1 MRTETAQPIAVIGM
15 ACRYPGAGN
24 LLQLWENILARRQ
37 QFREMPDVRLP
48 LGDYYDPDPAVSD
61 KTYGRKAAV
70 LDGFE
75 FDPGSYR
82 IPKST
87 FDTTDIVHWLSLATS
102 LEALSHARVSR
113 DSLPKDT
120 AGAII
125 GNTLTG
131 EETRA
136 GTMRLRWPFVRRVLR
151 KTAEARGLPEDLMQ
165 EFETAMEEVYK
176 SVFPAVNEDTL
187 AGSLANTIAGRICNY
202 LDWHGGGYIVDGAC
216 SSSLL
221 AVATA
226 ADYLQQGK
234 MDLAIAGGVDVSLD
248 TLELI
253 GFAKAT
259 ALTRDEMRVYDRR
272 GKGFIP
278 GEGCGM
284 VVLKRLE
291 DARRDGDTVYAVLR
305 GWGVSSDGR
314 GGITAPSAKGQTQA
328 LLRAYRAAGYAP
340 QTLAFVEGH
349 GTGTAVGDRT
359 ELEGVAGAL
368 AAHGPVED
376 HSVGMTS
383 FKSIVGHTK
392 AAAGIGG
399 FIKAVLAVNRR
410 VVPPTAG
417 CAEPHASF
425 ADSARG
431 LYPVLDGQIKA
442 PGERLRA
449 GVSAMGFGG
458 INCHVTL
465 ESGDPPAPELAPSLP
480 ERILLA
486 SRQHTEVFPFS
497 SSDPHSLLRTVRV
510 FLQQVRGMAAGELV
524 DAAAQAAALADDR
537 PWRAAAVAGSVEEL
551 EARLELLAQR
561 LEQELPA
568 AGTLWQGDQVWI
580 GHAAAPQR
588 VGFLFPGQG
597 SQQIGMGRSLVERFE
612 WARDTIERSDSESAA
627 LRPNGQDGPLSR
639 LYLRPSERDPAKTL
653 EPAWMA
659 ELTATENAQPAICTT
674 SLLWKQRLE
683 SLGILPAVV
692 GGHSLGELT
701 ALSAAGAYDT
711 STLIRLATLRG
722 LAMAAPEGEA
732 GAMGVLACDAS
743 AAEAII
749 ARAASGYCAIANV
762 NSPSQTVIS
771 GERTAVSRA
780 VELAN
785 ADGIR
790 ASLLPVSNAFHSKL
804 VESAGENFRRGAD
817 LPDRAGDLT
826 VRVFS
831 SIDGSEIAS
840 GADLRAHLSRQVVSP
855 VNFTRLLETMS
866 DHCDWLVEVGP
877 GRVLSGLAQSHA
889 AVRVR
894 PCLPVEGRP
903 GRDGDFNAVVA
914 EAHVRGLALRWERL
928 YENRLVRPFVPA
940 SERKFY
946 VAPCER
952 ELAAV
957 PAAAGSRPLLTAGPL
972 RRIEGQANSDL
983 AQLSET
989 LTAAFRDAVHA
1000 EHAAVLLYEQAEDA
1014 LRVVLP
1020 FDAFANRLS
1029 AADGIFADVL
1039 RSGAPEA
1046 IEVLGEDPRFR
1057 AELEALGVPLEWTAL
1072 YVPFPSG
1079 AGHPLGLVRVARRPG
1094 EPFTPMDA
1102 EILAELAAIAAPGLI
1117 QAYMA
1122 ERARELQGIETLLHG
1137 AVARGTAD
1145 RPPEAIIGNL
1155 VESAKDSLGAEYGA
1169 ILLHDRDTGTLH
1181 PAIHD
1186 KAEVLRLSAESGIPG
1201 EVFAT
1206 RRSLHLANAHADPRF
1221 EPALDR
1227 LAGTRTRTVDCV
1239 PILTIQHSPLGVLL
1253 LVNRRFP
1260 GNRDYLAELGLRI
1273 GALLASRPLLDRMR
1287 AVSEGLKGE
1296 IVAEVPRPPAEWSP
1310 EPVAAAPE
1318 TADVTAASAR
1328 RVVLELLAER
1338 TGFAIDTLKDD
1349 ARLIDDL
1356 NLDSIKIGSLLG
1368 DAAIRLGVQGKIDP
1382 MRMNAETVGNVI
1394 ESFDAV
1400 AAPAAP
1406 AKASAVPAPASA
1418 MDLLLGLVAERT
1430 GFSRDCLAPDQ
1441 RLLDDLNIDSI
1452 KAGALLGDLILST
1465 GTQDRIE
1472 AAPLANATLGE
1483 IAAALQAAIGGDS
1496 ARCEPAAAA
1505 ATEPARR
1512 MHWVRA
1518 FNQARVAAPLLSPS
1532 AATEPP
1538 AGECLI
1544 LLPQAGV
1551 PFGENLGRRLAARVL
1566 NARALD
1572 EAHLADGTKRLVVV
1586 LSDTHAPRTGSVAG
1600 AGIHELAVIHGLA
1613 RRAPAAWRN
1622 LRSIIFLQR
1631 SGGSE
1636 LPGGGAP
1643 SAWSFAGSLSLE
1655 RPELEVGVIDFDPS
1669 LAADFVADRTL
1680 AELSGQPGY
1689 KAVEYDAEGMRWTRC
1704 IRPVE
1709 PEDCA
1714 ARSIEWSAK
1723 DVVLVTGGGKG
1734 ITAECALAFALETGV
1749 RLALVGRSPAPQ
1761 PGETGELAATLQR
1774 FAEAGID
1781 CRYYAADVADYPAME
1796 RAVATIRGEMGP
1808 VTGVIHGAGTNTP
1821 RPVAEVSAEQARLEI
1836 APKLQGAENLLA
1848 LFENHPPKL
1857 FAALTSIIGVTGMK
1871 NNAWYAYSNEAVAR
1885 LLDGF
1890 AQAHPDTAVVCHA
1903 FSVWDEVGMGVK
1915 LGSVRHLGQLGIDA
1929 IPISEGVRQF
1939 LRWMRTAPPAREVI
1953 VAASAD
1959 GLATWV
1965 RPPMAEATTPPGRFH
1980 GEVQRFE
1987 AGIELI
1993 TQVSLDT
2000 RHDLYLA
2007 DHDYR
2012 GSLLL
2017 PTVMGLEAMAQAVL
2031 RVAGSAETAVVR
2043 IEDIRLERPIVV
2055 SRERPQ
2061 RIEIRALALERTE
2074 VSDPVVVEASI
2085 HAEQTGMEPAHFAAR
2100 FVLGRRRDAAA
2111 GETALPPRQLLGIV
2125 PKIDLYG
2132 GVLFQ
2137 GPLFQRISGVESL
2150 DDSHVVF
2157 VTEAK
2162 GETIRNP
2169 EGFSDTVRAPLVLG
2183 DPFYRDTLLQ
2193 AAQISLTPEVCLPV
2207 RIGRIDL
2214 YSGDAPG
2221 ASYRAE
2227 AKVVGRNGSRILGE
2241 VTVFDGQNRVIE
2253 RITGYEV
2260 QRLDRRADL
2269 PTPAQLLARAN
2280 LSDDPALQSE
2290 ADQRAR
2296 EFGLSAPSV
2305 IVRNI
2310 PNLHASKR
2318 DRRRVICRPV
2328 FHAAVREAGLRFA
2341 VDTSHLEVRWLE
2353 TGKPVL
2359 YRSHSRSGTDAAGGL
2374 MEPEAAFAPL
2384 EVSLSHDDEVLLC
2397 VAGMGLQGCDLVGP
2411 IQRSRD
2417 QWRAMLNAGLFA
2429 LVDRLE
2435 REGDAL
2441 DEAGTRVWSA
2451 LEAAMKALDTRDITL
2466 DIEARHADTVLFRAT
2481 WEEVRV
2487 RVVSFPAMVAGR
2499 KRCMVAMVVNGGSN
2513 PNGKDTLDR
2522 EQRDESS
2529 PETAED
2535 GPVREVAAATQP
2547 ETVAGR
2553 DGSWTRWLAAGGN
2566 PSDFLRVETH
2576 IADPD
2581 CDHHIAF
2588 RFPLAFKDGANAD
2601 GTLYFSRF
2609 FEWMGRLREMA
2620 LRPVLARLTDE
2631 FTSGEHAWVTNRSW
2645 ASIERPVHAG
2655 EIMEVSCRFL
2665 GRNGPGDSTV
2675 AVGFE
2680 WHRVLPDGTQERVAT
2695 SQIQMTWARVVSH
2708 GVVTPEPYPPYLD
2721 GFFREL
2727 GSTADG
2733 FEQNDQ
2739 PSHVP
2744 ASDRIGAALWR
2755 EKPGPVAGLVLSEQ
2769 NVATSPNDANL
2780 VGNIYYSKYY
2790 ELQGVLRD
2798 GYFYGIVPDAY
2809 RIGEAQGG
2817 FRCIFT
2823 EVRHL
2828 RDAMPFDTIKA
2839 RMYLAGIYQKGVV
2852 LAFDFFRLMPGGRSE
2867 KLATGTHVA
2876 AWRATAEAGSIA
2888 DLPAALR
2895 DHLLGKVR
2903 KDILEM
2909 KSRSAA

>member
-1 MRTETAQPIAVIGM
+1 MRTETAQPIAVVGM

-24 LLQLWENILARRQ
+24 LLQLWENILSRRQ
-37 QFREMPDVRLP
+37 QFREIPDVRLP
-48 LGDYYDPDPAVSD
+48 LADYHDPDPSVPD

-75 FDPGSYR
+75 FDPGTYR
-82 IPKST
+82 IPRST
-87 FDTTDIVHWLSLATS
+87 FDTTDIVHWLSLATA
-102 LEALSHARVSR
+102 LEALGHARIGP
-113 DSLPKDT
+113 DTLPKDT

-136 GTMRLRWPFVRRVLR
+136 GTMRLRWPFVRKVLR
-151 KTAEARGLPEDLMQ
+151 RTAEARGLPEDLMQ

-226 ADYLQQGK
+226 ADYLQQRK

-259 ALTRDEMRVYDRR
+259 ALTREEMRVYDRR
-272 GKGFIP
+272 GNGFIP

-328 LLRAYRAAGYAP
+328 LLRAYQAAGYAP

-349 GTGTAVGDRT
+349 GTGTTVGDRT
-359 ELEGVAGAL
+359 ELEGVVGAL

-417 CAEPHASF
+417 CVEPHASF
-425 ADSARG
+425 AESARA
-431 LYPVLDGQIKA
+431 LYPVLEGQIRA
-442 PGERLRA
+442 ADEPLRA

-465 ESGDPPAPELAPSLP
+465 ESGDPPAPELQPALP
-480 ERILLA
+480 ERMLLA

-497 SSDPHSLLRTVRV
+497 GSDSDGLLQTVRV
-510 FLQQVRGMAAGELV
+510 FRQQVHGLAAGELV
-524 DAAAQAAALADDR
+524 DAAAHAATLANDQ
-537 PWRAAAVAGSVEEL
+537 PWRAAVVAGSVEEL
-551 EARLELLAQR
+551 EARLDLLEKR
-561 LEQELPA
+561 LTEDPPRP
-568 AGTLWQGDQVWI
+568 GSLWRGDQVWI
-580 GHAAAPQR
+580 SHAVPAQR

-597 SQQIGMGRSLVERFE
+597 SQQIGMARSLVERFD
-612 WARDTIERSDSESAA
+612 WAREMVERADAEVAA
-627 LRPNGQDGPLSR
+627 ACPSGRDVPLSH
-639 LYLRPSERDPAKTL
+639 LYLRPTERDPAKKL
-653 EPAWMA
+653 EPEWLAV
-659 ELTATENAQPAICTT
+659 LTRTEHAQPAICTV
-674 SLLWKQRLE
+674 SLLWKERLE
-683 SLGILPAVV
+683 SLGIVPAVV

-701 ALSAAGAYDT
+701 ALAAAGAYGP
-711 STLIRLATLRG
+711 SALVRLAALRG

-732 GAMGVLACDAS
+732 GAMGVLACDATT
-743 AAEAII
+743 AEAII
-749 ARAASGYCAIANV
+749 GRVGDGYCAVANV
-762 NSPSQTVIS
+762 NSPLQTVIS
-771 GERTAVSRA
+771 GERAAVSRA
-780 VELAN
+780 VELAS

-790 ASLLPVSNAFHSKL
+790 ASLLPVSNAFHSRL
-804 VESAGENFRRGAD
+804 VDGAAESFRSGAD
-817 LPDRAGDLT
+817 LPDCAGDFT
-826 VRVFS
+826 RRAFS
-831 SIDGSEIAS
+831 SIDGAEIAPS
-840 GADLRAHLSRQVVSP
+840 TDLRAHLARQIVSP
-855 VNFTRLLETMS
+855 VNFTRLLEALS
-866 DHCDWLVEVGP
+866 EHCDWLVEVGP
-877 GRVLSGLAQSHA
+877 GRVLSGLAQSHDA
-889 AVRVR
+889 DRVR

-903 GRDGDFNAVVA
+903 GRDADFNAVVA
-914 EAHVRGLALRWERL
+914 EAHARGLALRWAHL

-940 SERKFY
+940 SARKFY

-957 PAAAGSRPLLTAGPL
+957 PPAAPSRTFRAATWVRQL
-972 RRIEGQANSDL
+972 EGQASSDL

-1000 EHAAVLLYEQAEDA
+1000 EHATVLLFEQAEDA

-1020 FDAFANRLS
+1020 FDAFANRVS
-1029 AADGIFADVL
+1029 AAEGIFADVL

-1046 IEVLGEDPRFR
+1046 IEVLSEDSRFR
-1057 AELEALGVPLEWTAL
+1057 AEFESLGIPAGWTAL

-1079 AGHPLGLVRVARRPG
+1079 AGRPLGLVRVARPG

-1122 ERARELQGIETLLHG
+1122 ERARELHGIETLLHG
-1137 AVARGTAD
+1137 AVARESAD
-1145 RPPEAIIGNL
+1145 RDPTAIIDNL

-1181 PAIHD
+1181 PAVHD
-1186 KAEVLRLSAESGIPG
+1186 KAEDLRLSAESGIPG

-1239 PILTIQHSPLGVLL
+1239 PILTMQHSPLGVLL

-1296 IVAEVPRPPAEWSP
+1296 IVAAAPRTVAERSP
-1310 EPVAAAPE
+1310 EPAQSPPLPQ
-1318 TADVTAASAR
+1318 TAIAGSAR
-1328 RVVLELLAER
+1328 SVVLELLSER
-1338 TGFAIDTLKDD
+1338 TGFAIETLQDD

-1356 NLDSIKIGSLLG
+1356 NLDSIKIGTLLG
-1368 DAAIRLGVQGKIDP
+1368 DVAIRLGVQGKVDP
-1382 MRMNAETVGNVI
+1382 MRMNADTVGHVI
-1394 ESFDAV
+1394 EAFGAV

-1406 AKASAVPAPASA
+1406 AVAAAVPAPASA
-1418 MDLLLGLVAERT
+1418 MDLLLDLVAERT

-1465 GTQDRIE
+1465 DTQDRIE

-1483 IAAALQAAIGGDS
+1483 IAARVQAAIGGS
-1496 ARCEPAAAA
+1496 AEHPEPAAV
-1505 ATEPARR
+1505 PSLGQARR
-1512 MHWVRA
+1512 LHWVRA
-1518 FNQARVAAPLLSPS
+1518 FTQSSIPAPLFSPPGKP
-1532 AATEPP
+1532 EPRS
-1538 AGECLI
+1538 GDCLL
-1544 LLPQAGV
+1544 LLPDATA
-1551 PFGENLGRRLAARVL
+1551 PYGEHLRQRLAARVL
-1566 NARALD
+1566 NARSLGSEHL
-1572 EAHLADGTKRLVVV
+1572 EAGPRRLVLM
-1586 LSDTHAPRTGSVAG
+1586 LSDAHTPRADSPAQ
-1600 AGIHELAVIHGLA
+1600 AGIDELAVLHDLA
-1613 RRAPAAWRN
+1613 QRAPAAWRS
-1622 LRSIIFLQR
+1622 LTSVVFVQR
-1631 SGGSE
+1631 SGGRGLSAA
-1636 LPGGGAP
+1636 GAP

-1714 ARSIEWSAK
+1714 ARSIEWSAR

-1749 RLALVGRSPAPQ
+1749 RLALVGRSPAPR

-1781 CRYYAADVADYPAME
+1781 CRYYAADVADHPAME
-1796 RAVATIRGEMGP
+1796 RAVATIRAEMGP

-1821 RPVAEVSAEQARLEI
+1821 RPVAEVSADQARLEI

-1890 AQAHPDTAVVCHA
+1890 AEAHPETAVVCHA

-1915 LGSVRHLGQLGIDA
+1915 LGSVRHLGQMGIDA
-1929 IPISEGVRQF
+1929 IPVAEGVRQF
-1939 LRWMRTAPPAREVI
+1939 LRWMRTAPPLKEVI

-1965 RPPMAEATTPPGRFH
+1965 RPPTVEPTVPAGRFE
-1980 GEVQRFE
+1980 GEIQRFE

-1993 TQVSLDT
+1993 TQVSLDI

-2017 PTVMGLEAMAQAVL
+2017 PTVMGLEAMAQAAL
-2031 RVAGSAETAVVR
+2031 RVAGGTGTEVAR

-2061 RIEIRALALERTE
+2061 RIEIRALARERME
-2074 VSDPVVVEASI
+2074 ASDPVVVEASI
-2085 HAEQTGMEPAHFAAR
+2085 HAEQTGMEPAHFSAR
-2100 FVLGRRRDAAA
+2100 FVLGRRPEAAA
-2111 GETALPPRQLLGIV
+2111 GDTALPRRQLLGIM
-2125 PKIDLYG
+2125 PKTDLYG

-2137 GPLFQRISGVESL
+2137 GPLFQRISGLEAL

-2157 VTEAK
+2157 VTEARA
-2162 GETIRNP
+2162 ETLRVP

-2214 YSGDAPG
+2214 YGRDAAG
-2221 ASYRAE
+2221 GRYRAE
-2227 AKVVGRNGSRILGE
+2227 AKVVGRDGSRILGE
-2241 VTVFDGQNRVIE
+2241 VTVFDEQDRVIE
-2253 RITGYEV
+2253 RITDYEV
-2260 QRLDRRADL
+2260 RMLDRRGDL
-2269 PTPAQLLARAN
+2269 PTPAQLVERAN
-2280 LSDDPALQSE
+2280 RSDHPALQSE
-2290 ADQRAR
+2290 LDHRAQG
-2296 EFGLSAPSV
+2296 FGLSAPCV
-2305 IVRNI
+2305 IVRDI
-2310 PNLHASKR
+2310 PDLHAMER
-2318 DRRRVICRPV
+2318 DRRRAISRPV
-2328 FHAAVREAGLRFA
+2328 FHAAVREAGRRFA
-2341 VDTSHLEVRWLE
+2341 VDTSHLDVRWLE

-2359 YRSHSRSGTDAAGGL
+2359 FRSHGRSGADTTAGL
-2374 MEPEAAFAPL
+2374 MDPEASFVPL
-2384 EVSLSHDDEVLLC
+2384 EVSLSHDDDRVLC
-2397 VAGMGLQGCDLVGP
+2397 VAGKGLQGCDLVGP
-2411 IQRSRD
+2411 IQRSRE
-2417 QWRAMLNAGLFA
+2417 QWRAMLNAGLFV
-2429 LVDRLE
+2429 LVSRLE
-2435 REGDAL
+2435 TEGDSL
-2441 DEAGTRVWSA
+2441 DEAGARVWSA

-2466 DIEARHADTVLFRAT
+2466 DIEARHADTVLFRAA
-2481 WEEVRV
+2481 WEDVRL
-2487 RVVSFPAMVAGR
+2487 RVVSFPTMPAEGAKRMVA
-2499 KRCMVAMVVNGGSN
+2499 VVVNGMPKPDGRN
-2513 PNGKDTLDR
+2513 AFDR
-2522 EQRDESS
+2522 EQRHEGSA
-2529 PETAED
+2529 ETTGA
-2535 GPVREVAAATQP
+2535 GAAQIVAATQHAP
-2547 ETVAGR
+2547 MAGSE
-2553 DGSWTRWLAAGGN
+2553 GSWTGWLAAGGN
-2566 PSDFLRVETH
+2566 PSDFLRVQTH
-2576 IADPD
+2576 IANPD
-2581 CDHHIAF
+2581 ADHPIAF

-2620 LRPVLARLTDE
+2620 LRPVLALLTDE
-2631 FTSGEHAWVTNRSW
+2631 FTSGKHAWVTNRSW
-2645 ASIERPVHAG
+2645 ASIERPVYAG

-2665 GRNGPGDSTV
+2665 GRNGPGNATV

-2680 WHRVLPDGTQERVAT
+2680 WHRVLPAGTLERVAT

-2708 GVVTPEPYPPYLD
+2708 GVVTPEPYPAYLD

-2727 GSTADG
+2727 GSTTDG
-2733 FEQNDQ
+2733 TGQTDQ
-2739 PSHVP
+2739 ASH
-2744 ASDRIGAALWR
+2744 AGAMERIGAALWR
-2755 EKPGPVAGLVLSEQ
+2755 AKPGPVAGIVLAEQ
-2769 NVATSPNDANL
+2769 STATSPTDANL

-2798 GYFYGIVPDAY
+2798 GYFYRIVPDAY
-2809 RIGEAQGG
+2809 RLAEARGG
-2817 FRCIFT
+2817 LRCIFT

-2839 RMYLAGIYQKGVV
+2839 RMHVAGIHEKGIV
-2852 LAFDFFRLMPGGRSE
+2852 LAFDFFRIMPGGKSE

-2876 AWRATAEAGSIA
+2876 AWRTAEESGEVT

-2895 DHLLGKVR
+2895 EHLLDR
-2903 KDILEM
+2903 AREEILAATS
-2909 KSRSAA
+2909 KSAA

>member
-24 LLQLWENILARRQ
+24 LLQLWENILSRRQ

-48 LGDYYDPDPAVSD
+48 LGDYYDPDPAVPD

-75 FDPGSYR
+75 FDPGTYR

-87 FDTTDIVHWLSLATS
+87 FDATDIVHWLSLATA
-102 LEALSHARVSR
+102 LEALGHARVSP
-113 DSLPKDT
+113 DTLPKDT

-136 GTMRLRWPFVRRVLR
+136 GTMRLRWPFVRKVLR
-151 KTAEARGLPEDLMQ
+151 KTAEARGLPEDLMR

-314 GGITAPSAKGQTQA
+314 GGITAPSAKGQSQA

-359 ELEGVAGAL
+359 ELEGVAAAL

-399 FIKAVLAVNRR
+399 FIKAALAVNRR

-431 LYPVLDGQIKA
+431 LYPVLDGQIRA
-442 PGERLRA
+442 PGEPLRA

-465 ESGDPPAPELAPSLP
+465 ESGDPPAPELAPALP

-497 SSDPHSLLRTVRV
+497 ASDPHSLLQAVRA
-510 FLQQVRGMAAGELV
+510 FRRQIRGMAAGELV

-537 PWRAAAVAGSVEEL
+537 PWRAAVVAGSVEEL
-551 EARLELLAQR
+551 EARLER
-561 LEQELPA
+561 LEQQIEQEPPA
-568 AGTLWQGDQVWI
+568 AGASWQGDQVWI
-580 GHAAAPQR
+580 GHALAPQR

-597 SQQIGMGRSLVERFE
+597 SQQIGMGHGLVERFE
-612 WARDTIERSDSESAA
+612 WARDTVERSDAETAA
-627 LRPNGQDGPLSR
+627 LRPDGQDAPLSQ
-639 LYLRPSERDPAKTL
+639 LYLRPSERDPAKKL
-653 EPAWMA
+653 EPAWLA
-659 ELTATENAQPAICTT
+659 ELTATENAQPAICTA

-701 ALSAAGAYDT
+701 ALSAAGAYDA
-711 STLIRLATLRG
+711 SALIRLATLRG

-732 GAMGVLACDAS
+732 GAMGVLACDAA
-743 AAEAII
+743 AAEAVI
-749 ARAASGYCAIANV
+749 ARAGGGYCTIANV
-762 NSPSQTVIS
+762 NSPAQTVIS
-771 GERTAVSRA
+771 GERWAVSRA

-785 ADGIR
+785 ADGLR

-804 VESAGENFRRGAD
+804 VESAAESFRRGAD
-817 LPDRAGDLT
+817 LPERAGDLA

-831 SIDGSEIAS
+831 SVDGGEIAP
-840 GADLRAHLSRQVVSP
+840 GADLRAHLARQIVSP
-855 VNFTRLLETMS
+855 VNFTRLLEAMS
-866 DHCDWLVEVGP
+866 EHCDWLVEVGP

-889 AVRVR
+889 ASRVR

-903 GRDGDFNAVVA
+903 GRDADFNTVVA

-940 SERKFY
+940 SARKFY

-957 PAAAGSRPLLTAGPL
+957 PAAAGARPLWTAGPL
-972 RRIEGQANSDL
+972 RRIEEQASADL

-1000 EHAAVLLYEQAEDA
+1000 EHAAVLLFEQAEDA

-1057 AELEALGVPLEWTAL
+1057 TEVEALGVPPEWTAL

-1122 ERARELQGIETLLHG
+1122 ERSRELRGIETLLHG
-1137 AVARGTAD
+1137 AVARETAEQ
-1145 RPPEAIIGNL
+1145 RPAAIIGNL

-1169 ILLHDRDTGTLH
+1169 LLLHDRDAGTLY
-1181 PAIHD
+1181 PFG
-1186 KAEVLRLSAESGIPG
+1186 AEGENLGLSAERGIPG
-1201 EVFAT
+1201 EVLAT

-1221 EPALDR
+1221 EPELDR
-1227 LAGTRTRTVDCV
+1227 LAGVRTRALDCV
-1239 PILTIQHSPLGVLL
+1239 PVLTMQRSPLGVLL

-1273 GALLASRPLLDRMR
+1273 GALLANRPLLDRMR
-1287 AVSEGLKGE
+1287 AVSHSLKGE
-1296 IVAEVPRPPAEWSP
+1296 LLAEAPPAMPEHRPEAGTSAP
-1310 EPVAAAPE
+1310 EPADAAA
-1318 TADVTAASAR
+1318 VSAR
-1328 RVVLELLAER
+1328 SVVLALLAER
-1338 TGFAIDTLKDD
+1338 TGFAVDTLKDD

-1356 NLDSIKIGSLLG
+1356 NLDSIKIGTLLG
-1368 DAAIRLGVQGKIDP
+1368 DAAIRLGVQGQIDP
-1382 MRMNAETVGNVI
+1382 MRLNADTVGSVI
-1394 ESFDAV
+1394 AAFDAV
-1400 AAPAAP
+1400 APAPAM
-1406 AKASAVPAPASA
+1406 AVPAPAAVSA
-1418 MDLLLGLVAERT
+1418 MDRVLDLVAERT
-1430 GFSRDCLAPDQ
+1430 GFSRDCLEPDQ

-1483 IAAALQAAIGGDS
+1483 IAAALQAAIDGEAAGS
-1496 ARCEPAAAA
+1496 EPAMDAAP
-1505 ATEPARR
+1505 EPARR
-1512 MHWVRA
+1512 LHWVRA
-1518 FNQARVAAPLLSPS
+1518 FTQSRVPAPLVSPPG
-1532 AATEPP
+1532 ATEPP
-1538 AGECLI
+1538 RGECLL

-1566 NARALD
+1566 NPSD
-1572 EAHLADGTKRLVVV
+1572 PGEANLPDGAKRLVIV
-1586 LSDTHAPRTGSVAG
+1586 LSDAHAPRAGSAADAG
-1600 AGIHELAVIHGLA
+1600 VDELAVLHGLA
-1613 RRAPAAWRN
+1613 RLAPAAWRN
-1622 LRSIIFLQR
+1622 LSSVVFVQR
-1631 SGGSE
+1631 SGGRA
-1636 LPGGGAP
+1636 LPAVGAP
-1643 SAWSFAGSLSLE
+1643 SAWSFAASLSLE
-1655 RPELEVGVIDFDPS
+1655 RPELEVGVIDFDPA
-1669 LAADFVADRTL
+1669 LAADFIADRVV

-1704 IRPVE
+1704 IQPVE
-1709 PEDCA
+1709 PEDCTP
-1714 ARSIEWSAK
+1714 RSIGWSAR

-1749 RLALVGRSPAPQ
+1749 RLALVGRSPAPR
-1761 PGETGELAATLQR
+1761 PGETGELAATLRR
-1774 FAEAGID
+1774 FAEAGVD
-1781 CRYYAADVADYPAME
+1781 CRYYAADVADFQAME
-1796 RAVATIRGEMGP
+1796 RTVAAIRGEMGP

-1821 RPVAEVSAEQARLEI
+1821 RPVAEVSAEQARREI

-1848 LFENHPPKL
+1848 LFGNHPPKL
-1857 FAALTSIIGVTGMK
+1857 FGALTSIIGVTGMK

-1890 AQAHPDTAVVCHA
+1890 AKSHPETAVVCHA

-1929 IPISEGVRQF
+1929 IPVAEGVRQF
-1939 LRWMRTAPPAREVI
+1939 LRWMRTAPPTREVI

-1965 RPPMAEATTPPGRFH
+1965 RPQALAAIPAGRFR

-1987 AGIELI
+1987 PGIELI

-2017 PTVMGLEAMAQAVL
+2017 PTVMGLEAMAQAAL
-2031 RVAGSAETAVVR
+2031 RVAGNTEAEVVR
-2043 IEDIRLERPIVV
+2043 IEDIRLDRPIVV

-2061 RIEIRALALERTE
+2061 RIEIRALALERME
-2074 VSDPVVVEASI
+2074 ASDPVVVEASI

-2100 FVLGRRRDAAA
+2100 FVLGRRRGAAA
-2111 GETALPPRQLLGIV
+2111 GDTALPMRQLLGIV
-2125 PKIDLYG
+2125 PKTDLYG

-2137 GPLFQRISGVESL
+2137 GPLFQRISGLESL

-2157 VTEAK
+2157 VTEARA
-2162 GETIRNP
+2162 ETIRDP

-2214 YSGDAPG
+2214 YGSDAAG
-2221 ASYRAE
+2221 ANYRAE
-2227 AKVVGRNGSRILGE
+2227 ARVVGRNGSRILGE
-2241 VTVFDGQNRVIE
+2241 VTVFDDQDRVIE

-2260 QRLDRRADL
+2260 QMLDRRADL
-2269 PTPAQLLARAN
+2269 PTPAQLLERAN

-2290 ADQRAR
+2290 VDQRAR
-2296 EFGLSAPSV
+2296 EFGLWAPSV

-2310 PNLHASKR
+2310 PDLHASKR
-2318 DRRRVICRPV
+2318 DRRRAISRPV
-2328 FHAAVREAGLRFA
+2328 FHAAVREAGRRFA

-2359 YRSHSRSGTDAAGGL
+2359 FRSHSRSGMDEAAGL
-2374 MEPEAAFAPL
+2374 MEPDAAFAPL

-2429 LVDRLE
+2429 LVSRLE
-2435 REGDAL
+2435 SEGDAL
-2441 DEAGTRVWSA
+2441 DEAGARVWSA
-2451 LEAAMKALDTRDITL
+2451 LEAAMKALDTRDIML
-2466 DIEARHADTVLFRAT
+2466 DIEARNADTVLFRAA
-2481 WEEVRV
+2481 WEDVRV
-2487 RVVSFPAMVAGR
+2487 RVVSFPAPVAGR
-2499 KRCMVAMVVNGGSN
+2499 GRRMVAMVVNGAPKPDGRNAYDQDQRHEGS
-2513 PNGKDTLDR
+2513 
-2522 EQRDESS
+2522 S
-2529 PETAED
+2529 ETVEA
-2535 GPVREVAAATQP
+2535 GAARNVAAATRHAP
-2547 ETVAGR
+2547 TAGSE
-2553 DGSWTRWLAAGGN
+2553 GSWTRWLAAGGN

-2576 IADPD
+2576 VADPD

-2620 LRPVLARLTDE
+2620 LRPVLARLADE

-2665 GRNGPGDSTV
+2665 GRNGPGNATV

-2680 WHRVLPDGTQERVAT
+2680 WHRVLPDGTPERIAT

-2727 GSTADG
+2727 GSAAEG
-2733 FEQNDQ
+2733 FGQNDQ
-2739 PSHVP
+2739 SSHSS
-2744 ASDRIGAALWR
+2744 AMDRIGAALWR
-2755 EKPGPVAGLVLSEQ
+2755 AKPGPVAGIVLSEQ
-2769 NVATSPNDANL
+2769 SIATSPNDANL

-2809 RIGEAQGG
+2809 RMTAAQGG
-2817 FRCIFT
+2817 LRCIFT

-2839 RMYLAGIYQKGVV
+2839 CMHVAGIYEKGIV
-2852 LAFDFFRLMPGGRSE
+2852 LAFDFFRILPGGRSE

-2876 AWRATAEAGSIA
+2876 AWRATAEPGGIT
-2888 DLPAALR
+2888 DLPAVLR
-2895 DHLLGKVR
+2895 EHLLDRVR
-2903 KDILEM
+2903 EDILAAM
-2909 KSRSAA
+2909 SRSAA

>member
-1 MRTETAQPIAVIGM
+1 MRTQTAQPIAVIGM

-24 LLQLWENILARRQ
+24 LLQLWENILSRRQ
-37 QFREMPDVRLP
+37 QFREIPDVRLP
-48 LGDYYDPDPAVSD
+48 LGDYYDPDPAVPD

-75 FDPGSYR
+75 FDPGTYR

-102 LEALSHARVSR
+102 LEALSHARISP

-136 GTMRLRWPFVRRVLR
+136 GTMRLRWPFVRKVLR

-425 ADSARG
+425 ADSARA

-442 PGERLRA
+442 PGESLRA

-486 SRQHTEVFPFS
+486 SRQHTEIFPFS
-497 SSDPHSLLRTVRV
+497 ASDPHSLLRAVRV
-510 FLQQVRGMAAGELV
+510 FRQQVRGMAAGELV
-524 DAAAQAAALADDR
+524 DAAAHAAAQADER
-537 PWRAAAVAGSVEEL
+537 PWRAVAVAGSVEEL
-551 EARLELLAQR
+551 EARLELLEQR

-568 AGTLWQGDQVWI
+568 TGTLWQGDQVWI
-580 GHAAAPQR
+580 GHAVAPQR

-597 SQQIGMGRSLVERFE
+597 SQQIGMGRCLVERFE
-612 WARDTIERSDSESAA
+612 WARDTVERSDSESAA

-639 LYLRPSERDPAKTL
+639 LYLRPSERDPAKKL

-659 ELTATENAQPAICTT
+659 ELTATENAQPAICTA
-674 SLLWKQRLE
+674 SLLWQQRLE

-701 ALSAAGAYDT
+701 ALAAAGAYDT

-732 GAMGVLACDAS
+732 GAMGVLACDAA

-749 ARAASGYCAIANV
+749 ARAASGYCAIANI

-771 GERTAVSRA
+771 GERAAVSRA

-804 VESAGENFRRGAD
+804 VESAAENFRSGAD
-817 LPDRAGDLT
+817 LPGCAGDLA

-831 SIDGSEIAS
+831 SIDGREIAS
-840 GADLRAHLSRQVVSP
+840 GADLRAHLSRQIVSP
-855 VNFTRLLETMS
+855 VNFTRLLEAMS
-866 DHCDWLVEVGP
+866 EHCDWLVEVGP

-889 AVRVR
+889 AARVR

-903 GRDGDFNAVVA
+903 GRDADFNAVVA

-940 SERKFY
+940 SARNFY
-946 VAPCER
+946 VATCER

-957 PAAAGSRPLLTAGPL
+957 PAAAGSRPLRTAGPL
-972 RRIEGQANSDL
+972 RRIEGQASSDL

-1000 EHAAVLLYEQAEDA
+1000 EHATVLLFEQAEDA

-1057 AELEALGVPLEWTAL
+1057 AEVEALGVPLEWTAL

-1117 QAYMA
+1117 QAYLA
-1122 ERARELQGIETLLHG
+1122 ERARELHGIETLLHG
-1137 AVARGTAD
+1137 AVARGIAD
-1145 RPPEAIIGNL
+1145 RHPEAIIGNL
-1155 VESAKDSLGAEYGA
+1155 VESAKDSLGAEYGTL
-1169 ILLHDRDTGTLH
+1169 LLHDRDTATLS
-1181 PAIHD
+1181 PAFGAT
-1186 KAEVLRLSAESGIPG
+1186 AENLGLSAEHGIPG

-1221 EPALDR
+1221 EPELDR
-1227 LAGTRTRTVDCV
+1227 LAGTRTRAVDCV
-1239 PILTIQHSPLGVLL
+1239 PVLTMQHLPLGVLL

-1260 GNRDYLAELGLRI
+1260 GNRDYLTELGLRI
-1273 GALLASRPLLDRMR
+1273 GALLANRPLLDRMR
-1287 AVSEGLKGE
+1287 AVSQSLKGE
-1296 IVAEVPRPPAEWSP
+1296 FAADVPPAIVEHRS
-1310 EPVAAAPE
+1310 EPAAAAPE
-1318 TADVTAASAR
+1318 PADAAASAR
-1328 RVVLELLAER
+1328 DVVLALLAER

-1356 NLDSIKIGSLLG
+1356 NLDSIKIGTLLG
-1368 DAAIRLGVQGKIDP
+1368 DAAIRLGVQGKIDT
-1382 MRMNAETVGNVI
+1382 MRMNVDTVGNVI
-1394 ESFDAV
+1394 AAFDAIAPTPAV
-1400 AAPAAP
+1400 AAPA
-1406 AKASAVPAPASA
+1406 PAPVQA
-1418 MDLLLGLVAERT
+1418 MDLVLDLVAERT
-1430 GFSRDCLAPDQ
+1430 GFSRDCLEPDQ

-1465 GTQDRIE
+1465 GTQDRID

-1483 IAAALQAAIGGDS
+1483 IAAALQAAIGGEA
-1496 ARCEPAAAA
+1496 ARSEPAAAA
-1505 ATEPARR
+1505 APESARR
-1512 MHWVRA
+1512 LHWVRA
-1518 FNQARVAAPLLSPS
+1518 FTQSRVPTPLFSAPR
-1532 AATEPP
+1532 ATEPP
-1538 AGECLI
+1538 SGECLV
-1544 LLPQAGV
+1544 LLSQAGV

-1566 NARALD
+1566 NSRDLD
-1572 EAHLADGTKRLVVV
+1572 EIHLPDGTQRLVIV
-1586 LSDTHAPRTGSVAG
+1586 LSDAHAPRTGSVAA
-1600 AGIHELAVIHGLA
+1600 AGIDELAVIHGLA

-1622 LRSIIFLQR
+1622 LSSVLFLQR
-1631 SGGSE
+1631 SAGRA
-1636 LPGGGAP
+1636 LPAGGAP
-1643 SAWSFAGSLSLE
+1643 SAWSFAASLSLE
-1655 RPELEVGVIDFDPS
+1655 RPELEVGVIDFDPA
-1669 LAADFVADRTL
+1669 LAADFVADRVA

-1704 IRPVE
+1704 IQPVE
-1709 PEDCA
+1709 PEDCTP
-1714 ARSIEWSAK
+1714 RSIDWSAQ

-1761 PGETGELAATLQR
+1761 PGETGELAATLRR

-1781 CRYYAADVADYPAME
+1781 CRYYAADVADFQAME
-1796 RAVATIRGEMGP
+1796 RTVAIIFSEMGP

-1821 RPVAEVSAEQARLEI
+1821 RPVAEVSAEQARREI

-1848 LFENHPPKL
+1848 LFESQPPKL

-1890 AQAHPDTAVVCHA
+1890 AEAHPETAVVCHA

-1929 IPISEGVRQF
+1929 IPVSEGVRQF
-1939 LRWMRTAPPAREVI
+1939 LRWMRTAPPTREVI

-1965 RPPMAEATTPPGRFH
+1965 RPPMAEAATPAGRFR

-2000 RHDLYLA
+2000 RDDLYLA

-2017 PTVMGLEAMAQAVL
+2017 PTVMGLEAMAQAAL
-2031 RVAGSAETAVVR
+2031 RVAGNAEAEVVR

-2074 VSDPVVVEASI
+2074 ISDPVVVEASI

-2100 FVLGRRRDAAA
+2100 FVLGRRRGAEA

-2157 VTEAK
+2157 VTEARA
-2162 GETIRNP
+2162 ETIRDP

-2214 YSGDAPG
+2214 YGSDAAG

-2227 AKVVGRNGSRILGE
+2227 AKVVGRNGNRILGE

-2260 QRLDRRADL
+2260 QMLDRRADL

-2290 ADQRAR
+2290 VDQRAR

-2310 PNLHASKR
+2310 PDLHASKR

-2359 YRSHSRSGTDAAGGL
+2359 FRSHSRSGTDAAAGL

-2429 LVDRLE
+2429 LVSRLE

-2481 WEEVRV
+2481 WEDVRV
-2487 RVVSFPAMVAGR
+2487 RVVSFPATVAGR
-2499 KRCMVAMVVNGGSN
+2499 KRRMVAMVVNGASN
-2513 PNGKDTLDR
+2513 PGGKDTLDR
-2522 EQRDESS
+2522 ELRDESS
-2529 PETAED
+2529 PETAEG
-2535 GPVREVAAATQP
+2535 GPARDVVAATQP

-2665 GRNGPGDSTV
+2665 GRNGPGNATV

-2680 WHRVLPDGTQERVAT
+2680 WHRVLPDGTSERVAT

-2708 GVVTPEPYPPYLD
+2708 GIVTPEPYPPYLD

-2727 GSTADG
+2727 GSAAEG
-2733 FEQNDQ
+2733 FGQNDQ
-2739 PSHVP
+2739 PSHIP
-2744 ASDRIGAALWR
+2744 ALDRIGAALWR
-2755 EKPGPVAGLVLSEQ
+2755 EKPGPVAGMVLSEQ

-2852 LAFDFFRLMPGGRSE
+2852 LAFDFFRLMPGGRLE

-2895 DHLLGKVR
+2895 DHLLGRVR

>member
-1 MRTETAQPIAVIGM
+1 MRTQTAQPIAVIGM

-24 LLQLWENILARRQ
+24 LLQLWENILSRRQ
-37 QFREMPDVRLP
+37 QFREIPDVRLP
-48 LGDYYDPDPAVSD
+48 LGDYYDPDPAVPD

-75 FDPGSYR
+75 FDPGTYR

-102 LEALSHARVSR
+102 LEALSHARISP

-136 GTMRLRWPFVRRVLR
+136 GTMRLRWPFVRKVLR

-425 ADSARG
+425 ADSARA

-442 PGERLRA
+442 PGESLRA

-486 SRQHTEVFPFS
+486 SRQHTEIFPFS
-497 SSDPHSLLRTVRV
+497 ASDPHSLLRAVRV
-510 FLQQVRGMAAGELV
+510 FRQQVRGMAAGELV
-524 DAAAQAAALADDR
+524 DAAAHAAAQADER
-537 PWRAAAVAGSVEEL
+537 PWRAVAVAGSVEEL
-551 EARLELLAQR
+551 EARLELLEQR

-568 AGTLWQGDQVWI
+568 TGTLWQGDQVWI
-580 GHAAAPQR
+580 GHAVAPQR

-597 SQQIGMGRSLVERFE
+597 SQQIGMGRCLVERFE
-612 WARDTIERSDSESAA
+612 WARDTVERSDSESAA

-639 LYLRPSERDPAKTL
+639 LYLRPSERDPAKKL

-659 ELTATENAQPAICTT
+659 ELTATENAQPAICTA
-674 SLLWKQRLE
+674 SLLWQQRLE

-701 ALSAAGAYDT
+701 ALAAAGAYDT

-732 GAMGVLACDAS
+732 GAMGVLACDAA

-749 ARAASGYCAIANV
+749 ARAASGYCAIANI

-771 GERTAVSRA
+771 GERAAVSRA

-804 VESAGENFRRGAD
+804 VESAAENFRSGAD
-817 LPDRAGDLT
+817 LPGCAGDLA

-840 GADLRAHLSRQVVSP
+840 GADLRAHLSRQIVSP
-855 VNFTRLLETMS
+855 VNFTRLLEAMS
-866 DHCDWLVEVGP
+866 EHCDWLVEVGP

-889 AVRVR
+889 AARVR

-903 GRDGDFNAVVA
+903 GRDADFNAVVA

-940 SERKFY
+940 SARNFY
-946 VAPCER
+946 VATCER

-957 PAAAGSRPLLTAGPL
+957 PAAAGSRPLRTAGPL
-972 RRIEGQANSDL
+972 RRIEGQASSDL

-1000 EHAAVLLYEQAEDA
+1000 EHATVLLFEQAEDA

-1057 AELEALGVPLEWTAL
+1057 AEVEALGVPLEWTAL

-1117 QAYMA
+1117 QAYLA
-1122 ERARELQGIETLLHG
+1122 ERARELHGIETLLHG
-1137 AVARGTAD
+1137 AVARGIAD
-1145 RPPEAIIGNL
+1145 RHPEAIIGNL
-1155 VESAKDSLGAEYGA
+1155 VESAKDSLGAEYGTL
-1169 ILLHDRDTGTLH
+1169 LLHDRDTATLS
-1181 PAIHD
+1181 PAFGAT
-1186 KAEVLRLSAESGIPG
+1186 AENLGLSAEHGIPG

-1221 EPALDR
+1221 EPELDR
-1227 LAGTRTRTVDCV
+1227 LAGTRTRAVDCV
-1239 PILTIQHSPLGVLL
+1239 PVLTMQHLPLGVLL

-1260 GNRDYLAELGLRI
+1260 GNRDYLTELGLRI
-1273 GALLASRPLLDRMR
+1273 GALLANRPLLDRMR
-1287 AVSEGLKGE
+1287 AVSQSLKGE
-1296 IVAEVPRPPAEWSP
+1296 FAADVPPAIVEHRS
-1310 EPVAAAPE
+1310 EPAAAAPE
-1318 TADVTAASAR
+1318 PADAAASAR
-1328 RVVLELLAER
+1328 DVVLALLAER

-1356 NLDSIKIGSLLG
+1356 NLDSIKIGTLLG
-1368 DAAIRLGVQGKIDP
+1368 DAAIRLGVQGKIDT
-1382 MRMNAETVGNVI
+1382 MRMNVDTVGNVI
-1394 ESFDAV
+1394 AAFDAIAPTPAV
-1400 AAPAAP
+1400 AAPA
-1406 AKASAVPAPASA
+1406 PAPVQA
-1418 MDLLLGLVAERT
+1418 MDLVLDLVAERT
-1430 GFSRDCLAPDQ
+1430 GFSRDCLEPDQ

-1465 GTQDRIE
+1465 GTQDRID

-1483 IAAALQAAIGGDS
+1483 IAAALQAAIGGEA
-1496 ARCEPAAAA
+1496 ARSEPAAAA
-1505 ATEPARR
+1505 APESARR
-1512 MHWVRA
+1512 LHWVRA
-1518 FNQARVAAPLLSPS
+1518 FTQSRVPTPLFSAPR
-1532 AATEPP
+1532 ATEPP
-1538 AGECLI
+1538 SGECLV
-1544 LLPQAGV
+1544 LLSQAGV

-1566 NARALD
+1566 NSRDLD
-1572 EAHLADGTKRLVVV
+1572 EIHLPDGTQRLVIV
-1586 LSDTHAPRTGSVAG
+1586 LSDAHAPRTGSVAA
-1600 AGIHELAVIHGLA
+1600 AGIDELAVIHGLA

-1622 LRSIIFLQR
+1622 LSSVLFLQR
-1631 SGGSE
+1631 SAGRA
-1636 LPGGGAP
+1636 LPAGGAP
-1643 SAWSFAGSLSLE
+1643 SAWSFAASLSLE
-1655 RPELEVGVIDFDPS
+1655 RPELEVGVIDFDPA
-1669 LAADFVADRTL
+1669 LAADFVADRVA

-1704 IRPVE
+1704 IQPVE
-1709 PEDCA
+1709 PEDCTP
-1714 ARSIEWSAK
+1714 RSIDWSAQ

-1761 PGETGELAATLQR
+1761 PGETGELAATLRR

-1781 CRYYAADVADYPAME
+1781 CRYYAADVADFQAME
-1796 RAVATIRGEMGP
+1796 RTVAIIFSEMGP

-1821 RPVAEVSAEQARLEI
+1821 RPVAEVSAEQARREI

-1848 LFENHPPKL
+1848 LFESQPPKL

-1890 AQAHPDTAVVCHA
+1890 AEAHPETAVVCHA

-1929 IPISEGVRQF
+1929 IPVSEGVRQF
-1939 LRWMRTAPPAREVI
+1939 LRWMRTAPPTREVI

-1965 RPPMAEATTPPGRFH
+1965 RPPMAEAATPAGRFR

-2000 RHDLYLA
+2000 RDDLYLA

-2017 PTVMGLEAMAQAVL
+2017 PTVMGLEAMAQAAL
-2031 RVAGSAETAVVR
+2031 RVAGNAEAEVVR

-2074 VSDPVVVEASI
+2074 ISDPVVVEASI

-2100 FVLGRRRDAAA
+2100 FVLGRRRGAEA

-2157 VTEAK
+2157 VTEARA
-2162 GETIRNP
+2162 ETIRDP

-2193 AAQISLTPEVCLPV
+2193 AGQLTLTPDVCLPV

-2214 YSGDAPG
+2214 YCQPSPSGR
-2221 ASYRAE
+2221 YRARAE
-2227 AKVVGRNGSRILGE
+2227 VTRRNGRRVLADVIVYDDEGRI
-2241 VTVFDGQNRVIE
+2241 VE
-2253 RITGYEV
+2253 RIENYEV
-2260 QRLDRRADL
+2260 QTLERAADL
-2269 PTPAQLLARAN
+2269 PTPAQLVERADS
-2280 LSDDPALQSE
+2280 SDDPALQGI
-2290 ADQRAR
+2290 ADQQA
-2296 EFGLSAPSV
+2296 EKFGLSAPYV
-2305 IVRNI
+2305 TVRKI
-2310 PNLHASKR
+2310 PGLHGRKR
-2318 DRRRVICRPV
+2318 DGRRLISLPV
-2328 FHAAVREAGLRFA
+2328 FHAAVRGAGRRFA
-2341 VDTSHLEVRWLE
+2341 VDASQLEVRWLE

-2359 YRSHSRSGTDAAGGL
+2359 FRSHSRSGTDAAAGL

-2397 VAGMGLQGCDLVGP
+2397 VAGKGLQGCDLVGP
-2411 IQRSRD
+2411 IRRSRE
-2417 QWRAMLNAGLFA
+2417 QWRAMLNSGLFA
-2429 LVDRLE
+2429 LVNRLE
-2435 REGDAL
+2435 TEGDSL
-2441 DEAGTRVWSA
+2441 DEAGARVWSA
-2451 LEAAMKALDTRDITL
+2451 MEAAMKALDTRDVAL
-2466 DIEARHADTVLFRAT
+2466 DIESTKADGVLFLAT
-2481 WEEVRV
+2481 WEDVRLWI
-2487 RVVSFPAMVAGR
+2487 VSFPVKRDGR
-2499 KRCMVAMVVNGGSN
+2499 GRCMVAMVVNGT
-2513 PNGKDTLDR
+2513 PAPDKDNTAVR
-2522 EQRDESS
+2522 ERQGTS
-2529 PETAED
+2529 ETAIAEAV
-2535 GPVREVAAATQP
+2535 PATTIQSAP
-2547 ETVAGR
+2547 LLENE
-2553 DGSWTRWLAAGGN
+2553 GSWIRWLTAGGD
-2566 PSDFLRVETH
+2566 PSDILRIDTH
-2576 IADPD
+2576 ITDQD
-2581 CDHHIAF
+2581 SDHRIAF

-2609 FEWMGRLREMA
+2609 FDWMGRLREMA
-2620 LRPVLARLTDE
+2620 LRPVLGRLTNE

-2645 ASIERPVHAG
+2645 AAIERPIRAG

-2665 GRNGPGDSTV
+2665 GRNGPGNATV

-2680 WHRVLPDGTQERVAT
+2680 WHRIPPDGTPERVAT
-2695 SQIQMTWARVVSH
+2695 SQIQMTWAKVVSH
-2708 GVVTPEPYPPYLD
+2708 GVVIPEPYPPYLD
-2721 GFFREL
+2721 SFFREL
-2727 GSTADG
+2727 ETAPDECG
-2733 FEQNDQ
+2733 PKDQ
-2739 PSHVP
+2739 TSH
-2744 ASDRIGAALWR
+2744 SQSMELIGTTLWR
-2755 EKPGPVAGLVLSEQ
+2755 AKPGPASGVVLAEQ
-2769 NVATSPNDANL
+2769 SVATSPNDANL
-2780 VGNIYYSKYY
+2780 VGNVYYSKYY

-2798 GYFYGIVPDAY
+2798 GYFHSIVPDAY
-2809 RIGEAQGG
+2809 RIGKTEGG
-2817 FRCIFT
+2817 LRCIFT
-2823 EVRHL
+2823 EIRHL

-2839 RMYLAGIYQKGVV
+2839 RMYVAAIHQKGIL
-2852 LAFDFFRLMPGGRSE
+2852 LAFDFFRILPGGRSE

-2876 AWRATAEAGSIA
+2876 AWRETAEGAEIT
-2888 DLPAALR
+2888 DLPPMLR
-2895 DHLLGKVR
+2895 NHLLKMAR
-2903 KDILEM
+2903 DEILAAP
-2909 KSRSAA
+2909 SRSAA